1 MVGATTN
8 STLAYSL
15 WRRGRG
21 WAWGVYDLDGE
32 TVAAGAAD
40 AREEAEAAISAV
52 YAGRVQSY
60 AAA

>member
-1 MVGATTN
+1 MVGVTSS

-15 WRRGRG
+15 WRQGRG

-32 TVAAGAAD
+32 AVATGAAD
-40 AREEAEAAISAV
+40 AREDAEAAISAV
-52 YAGRVQSY
+52 YAGSAQSY